1 MDEEI
6 MDFQSVDNIPW
17 DSIKDLRGTTYFQP
31 PPWFRFAL
39 QQAQHGILRAI
50 IHNNLSSLAS
60 EPAWKALV
68 LSSWF
73 LWGRP
78 AVNTSES
85 NCAHFVDARLDLFW
99 AEDWSALWAMVRA
112 EYDVAPVQN
121 ATRRTRAGEK
131 GRALAADSHRA
142 YTTDPEPPAPAH
154 AFVSNLFLSEGAE
167 LFPTTLRK
175 MPRFS
180 EPGPLGMRAEHWY
193 DFGSLAGNSNL
204 FASCCTF
211 SSGSSSPFSATVPQ
225 SWTDDTARQTHRRT
239 QISTHDVLS
248 PQVGTQISH
257 GSKEGISCQMCWTF
271 AVWCWTTRWSNHDD
285 QNHPIPCG
293 GCSFS
298 SGLYS
303 AVGSRSSAQKS
314 PQIIAATC
322 GRFHASIL
330 QEASD
335 HVPHITDQFIA
346 YTGNTDLAIFLNSRD
361 TFEPNPAVNAF
372 NEAST
377 SKDT

>member
-1 MDEEI
+1 MCGQQFSHGEARLQQWSNRQTNNHCVHAHCVNGGLGHDHELHPKQAGDQESVDAVARQRETIIRTASDTEVLPPFVQDPDQASTAAPADDEQDLFGREEALRIDEEL
-6 MDFQSVDNIPW
+6 MDFQSFDNIPW

-39 QQAQHGILRAI
+39 QQAQHGILRAM

-60 EPAWKALV
+60 ELAWKALV

-73 LWGRP
+73 LLGRP

-85 NCAHFVDARLDLFW
+85 NCAHFVDARHDLFW

-121 ATRRTRAGEK
+121 ATRRKDEPWLQKRTASP
-131 GRALAADSHRA
+131 SHGA
-142 YTTDPEPPAPAH
+142 YPTDPEPPAPAH
-154 AFVSNLFLSEGAE
+154 AFVSNLFLSEVAE

-180 EPGPLGMRAEHWY
+180 EPRPLGMRAEHWY

-204 FASCCTF
+204 FASCCTI

-225 SWTDDTARQTHRRT
+225 SWTDHTARQTHRRT

-248 PQVGTQISH
+248 QQVGTQISH
-257 GSKEGISCQMCWTF
+257 GSKERISCQMCWTF
-271 AVWCWTTRWSNHDD
+271 AVWCWTTR
-285 QNHPIPCG
+285 
-293 GCSFS
+293 
-298 SGLYS
+298 
-303 AVGSRSSAQKS
+303 
-314 PQIIAATC
+314 
-322 GRFHASIL
+322 
-330 QEASD
+330 
-335 HVPHITDQFIA
+335 
-346 YTGNTDLAIFLNSRD
+346 
-361 TFEPNPAVNAF
+361 
-372 NEAST
+372 
-377 SKDT
+377 